1 VAGVFSSK
9 RYCVDC
15 KRREESKTA
24 QTSDSK
30 VSTNSL
36 EEAIADLKISD
47 EEVKNN
53 RQSIVDVV
61 NTFTSGIK
69 RLPRA
74 ESVFFM

>member
-1 VAGVFSSK
+1 M
-9 RYCVDC
+9 DC
-15 KRREESKTA
+15 KRREETKTA
-24 QTSDSK
+24 QSSESK
-30 VSTNSL
+30 ASTNSL

-74 ESVFFM
+74 ESVILM